1 MRARETVVWVL
12 ALTIILV
19 AVTAVVFKV
28 VTG

>member
-19 AVTAVVFKV
+19 AVAAVVFKV